1 MAIISTAEIYIGIMI
16 LILTINIY
24 VWNRIFSSKRSN
36 QLKHFYQINDLL
48 KIILLLEALVGYTS
62 KKNWSSDTYYY
73 YSWIFIVTLI
83 VLIVFGAIHNT
94 KQFFDGEEG
103 QRKSESKLESVHEK
117 SDTESSILKSKLT

>member
-48 KIILLLEALVGYTS
+48 RIILLLEALVGYTN

-94 KQFFDGEEG
+94 KMFFDGEEG
-103 QRKSESKLESVHEK
+103 QRKS
-117 SDTESSILKSKLT
+117 